1 MNSDFGCHFCKCFLV
16 YRVPQSL
23 FSDHVCHHLQ
33 DKLVCGLLKP
43 LVLYN
48 AVYIYI
54 IMSWLIFSKFSSF
67 PCKVISCDEVN
78 CIQEFCSEKKNTQCL
93 RFCSEKNTQCLS
105 ASQMSNVNGW
115 SELGS
120 SNPRVS
126 DSFVPWG
133 REPRIWIF
141 DKFLDCIHGAGL
153 GNLLWKLLSGGL
165 GYCGTC

>member
-48 AVYIYI
+48 AVYIYHNV
-54 IMSWLIFSKFSSF
+54 MVNIFKIFFF
-67 PCKVISCDEVN
+67 PLQSNPMWWSQLYPRILLR
-78 CIQEFCSEKKNTQCL
+78 KKNTQCL

-120 SNPRVS
+120 SNPRIS